1 MDKATVNRIRPMSW
15 KIFVQGKEEAEYV
28 RSVLGAVKLKST
40 ECEQERDLADPPVY
54 SFIVSPEVETP
65 LTSAEL
71 QSILEGDE
79 RIDLT
84 FDANEGIE

>member
-28 RSVLGAVKLKST
+28 RNVLETVKLSST
-40 ECEQERDLADPPVY
+40 ECEQEPDLADPPVY
-54 SFIVSPEVETP
+54 SFIVSPEVPTT

-84 FDANEGIE
+84 FNTTESVD